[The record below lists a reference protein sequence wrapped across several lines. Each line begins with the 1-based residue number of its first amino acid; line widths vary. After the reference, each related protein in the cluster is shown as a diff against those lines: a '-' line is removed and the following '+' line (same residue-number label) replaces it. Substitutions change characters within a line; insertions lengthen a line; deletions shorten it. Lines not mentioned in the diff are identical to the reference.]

1 MKLYGM
7 IQVLLLF
14 LVPELYAQHRIYPAF
29 LAGTGFAV
37 IELFSSKVK
46 TELAGANESIAS

>member
-37 IELFSSKVK
+37 IELFISKGK
-46 TELAGANESIAS
+46 QK